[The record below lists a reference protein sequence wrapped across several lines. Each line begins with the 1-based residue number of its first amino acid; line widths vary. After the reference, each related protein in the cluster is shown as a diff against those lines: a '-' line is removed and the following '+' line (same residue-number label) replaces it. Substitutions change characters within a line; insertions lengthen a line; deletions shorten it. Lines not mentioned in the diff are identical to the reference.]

1 MLKYCGLYQKSSVNA
16 SQISSHWTQQF
27 SSLSGEPRDITIIKR
42 LTKDTPLKIVSLTYA
57 LHATYQFNSMYPNP
71 NSTCAIWSS
80 IHSQGTWI
88 CISALGNVCSY
99 LFFELH
105 LCLQIHCMFICL
117 FVGVELHTGCLEYL
131 QKFICFGVCITRLL
145 AFPCSLII
153 ALINAQEVLIYNKK
167 IKELLPDLQIYLS
180 LKTSPERDEK
190 AAASSGFVCPL
201 LQTNSSFYRTNC
213 LFWISN
219 INGPALVRFPNPHQS
234 ASPNYK
240 ESIRLNF

>member
-1 MLKYCGLYQKSSVNA
+1 ML
-16 SQISSHWTQQF
+16 
-27 SSLSGEPRDITIIKR
+27 
-42 LTKDTPLKIVSLTYA
+42 
-57 LHATYQFNSMYPNP
+57 
-71 NSTCAIWSS
+71 
-80 IHSQGTWI
+80 
-88 CISALGNVCSY
+88 LGI
-99 LFFELH
+99 FA
-105 LCLQIHCMFICL
+105 
-117 FVGVELHTGCLEYL
+117 
-131 QKFICFGVCITRLL
+131 KPICFGLCITRLL

-153 ALINAQEVLIYNKK
+153 ALINAQEVLIYNKM